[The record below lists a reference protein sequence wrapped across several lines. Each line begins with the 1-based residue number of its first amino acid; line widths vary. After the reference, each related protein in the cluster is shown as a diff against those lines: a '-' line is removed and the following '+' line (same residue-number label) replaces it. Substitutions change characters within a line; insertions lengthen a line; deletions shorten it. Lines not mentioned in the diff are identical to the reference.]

1 VTSEPLK
8 KVVFIVTGNI
18 HKFTEARLVLSEFGL
33 STAMLNVDTIEIQVD
48 TIENVAEA
56 SVIDAVKKCHF
67 PVIVE
72 DAGLF
77 IKALKGFP
85 GPYSSYVFRTIGLKG
100 VLKLME
106 NVKERGAFFESV
118 VAFSAPNRKSP
129 KLFRGKTE
137 GRIADQMRGQ
147 EGFGFDPIFLPI
159 SCKSKTFAEMPIA
172 EKNELSHRAKALRAF
187 AEWYVA
193 GFEVYFR

>member
-8 KVVFIVTGNI
+8 KVVFVVTGNV

-33 STAMLNVDTIEIQVD
+33 STAMINVDTIEIQAD
-48 TIENVAEA
+48 TIENVAKA

-85 GPYSSYVFRTIGLKG
+85 GPYSSYVFRTVGVKG
-100 VLKLME
+100 VLKLMD
-106 NVKERGAFFESV
+106 NVKERGAFFASV

-129 KLFRGKTE
+129 KLFHGKTE
-137 GRIADQMRGQ
+137 GRIADQMKGR
-147 EGFGFDPIFLPI
+147 EGFGFDPIFFPI
-159 SCKSKTFAEMPIA
+159 SCKSKTFAEMSLV
-172 EKNELSHRAKALRAF
+172 EKNKLSHRAKALRAF

-193 GFEVYFR
+193 GFEMYFR

>member
-1 VTSEPLK
+1 MTSEPLK

-33 STAMLNVDTIEIQVD
+33 STAMLNVDTVEIQVD
-48 TIENVAEA
+48 TIENVAET

-77 IKALKGFP
+77 IKTLKGFP

-106 NVKERGAFFESV
+106 NVNERGAFFESV

-147 EGFGFDPIFLPI
+147 EGFGFDPIFFPI
-159 SCKSKTFAEMPIA
+159 SCKSKTFAEMPVA
-172 EKNELSHRAKALRAF
+172 EKNKLSHRAKALRAF

-193 GFEVYFR
+193 GFMYFR

>member
-1 VTSEPLK
+1 VTSEPLR

-33 STAMLNVDTIEIQVD
+33 STAMLNVDTVEIQAD
-48 TIENVAEA
+48 TIENVAKA
-56 SVIDAVKKCHF
+56 SAIDAVKKCRL

-85 GPYSSYVFRTIGLKG
+85 GPYSSYFFRTIGLNG

-106 NVKERGAFFESV
+106 NVKERRAFFEAV
-118 VAFSAPNRKSP
+118 VAFSAPNRKLP
-129 KLFRGKTE
+129 KLFGGRIE
-137 GRIADQMRGQ
+137 GRIAEQVKGQ
-147 EGFGFDPIFLPI
+147 EGFGFDPIFFPI
-159 SCKSKTFAEMPIA
+159 GVKNKTFAEMPVG
-172 EKNELSHRAKALRAF
+172 EKNKLSHRAKALRAF

-193 GFEVYFR
+193 EF